1 MTEMMRSTSKGPT
14 PWSAR
19 NECTRCAG
27 SGWESVGD
35 RGVRRCSCRNI
46 VQSQIHVTLPPRY
59 WDATLSA
66 FPKPSIEIVEKWLE
80 QGTEG
85 LLLTGPV
92 GTGKT
97 YLAAAIARAAIEAD
111 IPVLFRRASELY
123 AEIRDSFNN
132 TGTTERDVM
141 WRYFNSR
148 LLILDDLGSGSLSD
162 HERRS
167 TLDVLDER
175 WSQLRPTIVTTNWS
189 VQEIGERLDER
200 IASRL
205 ASYRLIALTGRDR
218 RVRK

>member
-1 MTEMMRSTSKGPT
+1 M
-14 PWSAR
+14 
-19 NECTRCAG
+19 
-27 SGWESVGD
+27 
-35 RGVRRCSCRNI
+35 
-46 VQSQIHVTLPPRY
+46 
-59 WDATLSA
+59 
-66 FPKPSIEIVEKWLE
+66 VEDWLE

-85 LLLTGPV
+85 LLLAGPV

-97 YLAAAIARAAIEAD
+97 HLAAAIARAAIENNKS
-111 IPVLFRRASELY
+111 VFLRRASTLF

-132 TGTTERDVM
+132 TGTTEREVM
-141 WRYFNSR
+141 RQYSENS

-175 WSQLRPTIVTTNWS
+175 WSHLRPTVVTTNWS
-189 VQEIGERLDER
+189 VQEIGERLDGR